1 VTKRTGNRSYSF
13 LCHDFGRGESL
24 AYDGRVEASSVDRS
38 PATPENSETGLAQDL
53 LAGAPGAF
61 DRFVD
66 QYHGKVF
73 RYAYAMCGQRE
84 DAEEVAQ
91 ETLLK
96 VFENLSQLR
105 EPDRLK
111 PWVFRIAKNACLTK
125 RRKSMFAPTS
135 EVSLDE
141 LRPHKDGETGKIE
154 IADWSA
160 LPDDIASDAE
170 IRRAL
175 DNAVKQ
181 LPELY
186 RAVFL
191 LRDGEGMSTEH
202 AAEVLGVSED
212 VIKTRLHRARL
223 MLRKDLDQ
231 FLKHAQST
239 QQPASTKGV
248 SRV

>member
-1 VTKRTGNRSYSF
+1 M
-13 LCHDFGRGESL
+13 
-24 AYDGRVEASSVDRS
+24 AYDESVEASRNDQS
-38 PATPENSETGLAQDL
+38 PIAPVNGDTALAQDL
-53 LAGAPGAF
+53 LTGQSGAF

-73 RYAYAMCGQRE
+73 RYAYTMCGQRE

-96 VFENLSQLR
+96 VFENLNQLR

-125 RRKSMFAPTS
+125 RRKSMFAPTA

-160 LPDDIASDAE
+160 LPDDIAADAE
-170 IRRAL
+170 LRRAL

-181 LPELY
+181 LPDLY
-186 RAVFL
+186 KAVFL
-191 LRDGEGMSTEH
+191 LRDGEGLSTDD
-202 AAEVLGVSED
+202 AAEILGVSED
-212 VIKTRLHRARL
+212 VVKTRLHRARL

-231 FLKHAQST
+231 CLKHAQST
-239 QQPASTKGV
+239 QPVGSAKGAT
-248 SRV
+248 RV